1 MSSKRDSKDLQ
12 SKNKGVEA
20 VHIVTE
26 EVKRNKAEELGQNRF
41 LTLQWTNKQLL
52 RMWKEKKSRSK
63 KW

>member
-52 RMWKEKKSRSK
+52 RM
-63 KW
+63 